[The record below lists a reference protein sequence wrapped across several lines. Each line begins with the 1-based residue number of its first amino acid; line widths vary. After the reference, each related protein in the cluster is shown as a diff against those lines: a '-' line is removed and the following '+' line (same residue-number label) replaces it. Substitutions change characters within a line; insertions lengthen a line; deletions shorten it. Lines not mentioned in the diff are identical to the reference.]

1 MAHIHNVYDT
11 GKCFEINGIS
21 RFIKETSSTKL
32 VLVQGDH
39 NSEIITFKMP
49 RYIDGHD
56 MLLCNK
62 IRVHYIN
69 VDTKTNDS
77 SADIYDV
84 TDLALCEDCEDEV
97 TFTWTVEAPAT
108 KYAGS
113 LAFVIKFE
121 CVEEGNILYQ
131 WNTAKYIGINVL
143 AGLDNSEGFVDKYSS
158 VIDKWVNELRESAN
172 IKFDEWF
179 DDLRESA
186 EFTVQIQN
194 GMNYPDYAMLKTIF
208 YDDNDFEHVV
218 EQDGYV
224 QFSVN
229 NDGGLQGEESHSIVE
244 VEILINNAY
253 VASTIDSSHGTNF
266 SNSTGLFPVKAG
278 DSIKIR
284 INTDNT
290 MVICNFVPSL
300 SSTKGEVVLKD
311 VVDNSVKEYMK
322 KNGNSVK
329 WDNIE
334 DKPFYDSHKVIF
346 EWDGDTSDLL
356 VENLGQGYLLHKIS
370 DSVITYEE
378 AIGATA
384 TIVVAGTGEI
394 RTVTITEDDLMLNGN
409 LMVFSDLIYVALE
422 NNSDTGAKLSKGIW
436 HLSPAMYGT
445 YTYVSELAVDSFKPL
460 DAKYIPNEFATKEYV
475 DSVVIGGGNGKTARI
490 GEVELL
496 ASKWSGSGNLY
507 SQVVSIEGVTEN
519 SQVDLTPSVEQLAIF
534 YEKDLTFVTE
544 NEDGVVTVYVIGQKP
559 ANDYTIQATITEVI
573 VNG

>member
-1 MAHIHNVYDT
+1 MAHIHDVYDT

-194 GMNYPDYAMLKTIF
+194 GMNYPDYSRMTVLFSSDKDKDVT
-208 YDDNDFEHVV
+208 V

-224 QFSVN
+224 RFTVN
-229 NDGGLQGEESHSIVE
+229 NTDLNGETNSNIVE
-244 VEILINNAY
+244 AEIRINDKSVMSLVDPTQSAVY
-253 VASTIDSSHGTNF
+253 SS
-266 SNSTGLFPVKAG
+266 SYGLFPVKAG
-278 DSIKIR
+278 DEISVSL
-284 INTDNT
+284 NTT
-290 MVICNFVPSL
+290 KTTARCYFFPSL
-300 SSTKGEVVLKD
+300 SSTKGEAVLKD
-311 VVDNSVKEYMK
+311 VVDNAVEEYMK

-334 DKPFYDSHKVIF
+334 DKPFYDSHTVIF
-346 EWDGDTSDLL
+346 EWDGDTTDLP
-356 VENLGQGYLLHKIS
+356 VEALGQGYLLHKIS

-436 HLSPAMYGT
+436 HLSPAMYGA

-475 DSVVIGGGNGKTARI
+475 DSVVIGGGAGKTARI

-496 ASKWSGSGNLY
+496 SSAWVGEGNLY
-507 SQVVSIEGVTEN
+507 SQVVNIEGVTEN
-519 SQVDLTPSVEQLAIF
+519 SQVDLTPSVEQLVIF
-534 YEKDLTFVTE
+534 YEKDLSFVTE
-544 NEDGVVTVYVIGQKP
+544 NEDGVVTVYAIGQKP
-559 ANDYTIQATITEVI
+559 ANDYTIQVTITEVM
-573 VNG
+573 